1 MERTERRSH
10 LVRRKQQSYLLILRN
25 QTVLDKIM
33 NFIFRVA
40 TIDDTEAIRQ
50 LAEKT
55 FRDTYTEFNTPE
67 NMETHVAK
75 NFSSEAISSDLKS
88 PQNQYFIIEFETETV
103 AFAKLV
109 KDHSTKG
116 LENKKV
122 VEIER
127 FYVDKNLHG
136 QQLGRKLMD
145 FCTNWAKENGF
156 ETIWLGVWENNQNA
170 MQFYK
175 KMGFELFDKHV
186 FVLGTE
192 VQTDF
197 TMRRDL

>member
-1 MERTERRSH
+1 MFIKTTKDS
-10 LVRRKQQSYLLILRN
+10 
-25 QTVLDKIM
+25 M
-33 NFIFRVA
+33 NFIFRLA
-40 TIDDTEAIRQ
+40 TISDTEAICV

-67 NMETHVAK
+67 NMEIHVAK
-75 NFSSEAISSDLKS
+75 NFSTEAILADLQNN
-88 PQNQYFIIEFETETV
+88 QNQYFIIELETKIV

-116 LENKKV
+116 LANKKV

-145 FCTNWAKENGF
+145 FCMNWAKENNF

-175 KMGFELFDKHV
+175 KMGFEFLDKHV

-197 TMRRDL
+197 TMKKDL

>member
-1 MERTERRSH
+1 
-10 LVRRKQQSYLLILRN
+10 
-25 QTVLDKIM
+25 M
-33 NFIFRVA
+33 NFSVRLA
-40 TIDDTEAIRQ
+40 TAKDTEAIRL

-75 NFSSEAISSDLKS
+75 NFSSEAILADLQS
-88 PQNQYFIIEFETETV
+88 PQNQYFIIELKGKLV

-109 KDHSTKG
+109 KNHSTKG

-145 FCTNWAKENGF
+145 FCTNWAAENNF

-175 KMGFELFDKHV
+175 KMGFELLDKHV

-197 TMRRDL
+197 TMKRDL

>member
-1 MERTERRSH
+1 MVFNFR
-10 LVRRKQQSYLLILRN
+10 LANVNDAILLRKLSE
-25 QTVLDKIM
+25 D
-33 NFIFRVA
+33 
-40 TIDDTEAIRQ
+40 
-50 LAEKT
+50 T

-67 NMETHVAK
+67 NMEAHVAK
-75 NFSSEAISSDLKS
+75 NFSIEAIVNDLQS
-88 PQNQYFIIEFETETV
+88 PQNQYFIIEFDTQIV

-145 FCTNWAKENGF
+145 FCTNWSKESNF

-170 MQFYK
+170 MKFYK
-175 KMGFELFDKHV
+175 KMGFEFLDKHV

-197 TMRRDL
+197 TMKKDL